1 MVGRA
6 CVRQSLKTP
15 ATSLGYRRR
24 KTRRALSLAFA
35 AAVGSFLKALLP
47 FCVIGDFLA
56 RLAMRGYLLD
66 TALSAIG
73 LTRIVGISQNSGLAK
88 KLSSGEPNNWLL
100 TIRP

>member
-73 LTRIVGISQNSGLAK
+73 LTRIVGILP
-88 KLSSGEPNNWLL
+88 KLGAGKEIIEW
-100 TIRP
+100 